1 MMKKQQ
7 ITFLLFTFL
16 ITIVNAQEKKWT
28 LQECV
33 DHALQHNTTILQQRL
48 NAQST
53 EKETLI
59 AKGNFYP
66 SLSAS
71 ASQNFN
77 FGSYIDNYGGRV
89 SRNSSSNSFGINTG
103 VTLYNGGRNVN
114 NLKLAEKRVENA
126 HLSVEETKNSTL
138 LYIVNLYLG
147 ILLNKEAVSIANEQI
162 EISKKQVERSKQL
175 VENGVKPKSVLLE
188 SEATLA
194 SSYEKLAN
202 AQNNL
207 ALSKLNLSQALQISA
222 QNFDIEEVAVSIDKS
237 SLVYK
242 NVDDVYNKAAAS
254 FPEIKKAEIAIENAE
269 LSSKIAK
276 AGYYPVLSLGGGVG
290 TSYQHLLGEKDT
302 RTVLN
307 SDGKPITISNGFQ
320 KQMKD
325 NLGYNVGLSLNIPI
339 FDRFQNKVNVARAKI
354 SQEQA
359 KIQLIDQ
366 QLKLRKN
373 VESAYIEAKA
383 ALNQFTAAE
392 KSLKA
397 QEESYKN
404 AEESYNAGIMTSF
417 DFEQV
422 RNRLVNAK
430 SSMINAKYN
439 YIFKTKVV
447 EYYYG
452 MPIEIK

>member
-1 MMKKQQ
+1 MKKKQ
-7 ITFLLFTFL
+7 ITFILFIFL
-16 ITIVNAQEKKWT
+16 ISIATAQQKKWT
-28 LQECV
+28 LQQCV

-48 NAQST
+48 NAESV
-53 EKETLI
+53 EKDVLT
-59 AKGNFYP
+59 AKGSFYP

-103 VTLYNGGRNVN
+103 VTLYNGNRNVN
-114 NLKLAEKRVENA
+114 NLKKAKKRVENA

-147 ILLNKEAVSIANEQI
+147 ILLNKEAISVAEEQI
-162 EISKKQVERSKQL
+162 DISKKQVERNKQL
-175 VENGVKPKSVLLE
+175 VKNGVKPKAILLE
-188 SEATLA
+188 AEAMLA
-194 SSYEKLAN
+194 SNYEKLTN

-207 ALSKLNLSQALQISA
+207 ALSKLNLSQALQISNEGFEVEEVEVDINKA
-222 QNFDIEEVAVSIDKS
+222 SLIEESVDAIYRKAVV
-237 SLVYK
+237 L
-242 NVDDVYNKAAAS
+242 
-254 FPEIKKAEIAIENAE
+254 FPEIKKAENDIENAH
-269 LSSKIAK
+269 LSYKIAN
-276 AGYYPVLSLGGGVG
+276 AAYYPTLSLGGGVG
-290 TSYQHLLGEKDT
+290 TSYQHILGEKDT
-302 RTVLN
+302 RTILG
-307 SDGKPITISNGFQ
+307 SDGKPVTVANGFQ

-339 FDRFQNKVNVARAKI
+339 FNGFQNKTNVEKAKI
-354 SQEQA
+354 SKEQA
-359 KIQLIDQ
+359 EIQLIDQ

-373 VESAYIEAKA
+373 IETAYIEAKA
-383 ALNQFTAAE
+383 ALNQFMAAQ

-397 QEESYKN
+397 QEESFKN
-404 AEESYNAGIMTSF
+404 AQESYNEGVMTSF

-422 RNRLVNAK
+422 KNRLVNAK

-452 MPIEIK
+452 RPIEIK